1 MTSTPTP
8 INSPSS
14 APADDEIDLGQLGAA
29 LRRRWPLIAKVAGGA
44 LLLSALYAFL
54 APKVW
59 EGEFQIVLASSEGG
73 GGGRLAQLAAAN
85 PMLANLAGLGSA
97 GGKDSLETEVKVLES
112 PSVLMPVFELVR
124 RSKEQ
129 AGQDV
134 SRLRFSDWRDDNVAI
149 KLEKGTSVLNIT
161 YTDTDKAL
169 ILPVIQKISQEY
181 QAYSGRDR
189 RRDIAQA
196 VAYLKQSIT
205 ELSPKAEAS
214 MQRAQAFALS
224 NGLGL
229 SDGMPTGGIETGGK
243 GSGGGLAG
251 SVESNRQ
258 LAQAKVLLLRQQLS
272 DARSAGNNLLFQ
284 APQLGANADL
294 YKQYQATEA
303 RLSDL
308 RSRLRDNDE
317 LVRNLQRQRQSLIVT
332 LNRQTIGLLQGELA
346 TAEAALQSSSRP
358 KEVVLKHR
366 ELVRQALRDEKTL
379 VELENQLQIAQL
391 EQAKQTEPWELIS
404 TPTLLDR
411 PVAPRKGRVL
421 ALGLL
426 AGLVA
431 GCGAAL
437 VVDRRSGRVFAE
449 DELQSLIPGPLLA
462 RLDGSSVAT
471 LKADLALLSQGVLAG
486 SQQLALIP
494 LGLPPHEP
502 KLQQLQAILSQKLP
516 GAQLHCD
523 TDLLAAGRCDH
534 QLVVTAPGAATRPQL
549 AQLRQQLE
557 LQGRPLTGWLLLT
570 ASSAASVMPA
580 DAA

>member
-1 MTSTPTP
+1 M
-8 INSPSS
+8 
-14 APADDEIDLGQLGAA
+14 
-29 LRRRWPLIAKVAGGA
+29 
-44 LLLSALYAFL
+44 
-54 APKVW
+54 
-59 EGEFQIVLASSEGG
+59 
-73 GGGRLAQLAAAN
+73 
-85 PMLANLAGLGSA
+85 
-97 GGKDSLETEVKVLES
+97 KVLES

-124 RSKEQ
+124 RSKQ
-129 AGQDV
+129 RAGQHV
-134 SRLRFSDWRDDNVAI
+134 SRLRFSDWRKGNVAI

-161 YTDTDKAL
+161 YTDTDQAL
-169 ILPVIQKISQEY
+169 ILPVIQRISREY

-205 ELSPKAEAS
+205 HLSPKAEAS

-229 SDGMPTGGIETGGK
+229 SDGMPAAGVGQ
-243 GSGGGLAG
+243 GSEGMAG
-251 SVESNRQ
+251 SVEANRQ
-258 LAQAKVLLLRQQLS
+258 QAQAKVLLLRQQLS
-272 DARSAGNNLLFQ
+272 DALAAGNNVLFQ
-284 APQLGANADL
+284 APQLEANADL
-294 YKQYQATEA
+294 YKEYQSTEA

-317 LVRNLQRQRQSLIVT
+317 LVSRMQRQRQSLIAT

-346 TAEAALQSSSRP
+346 TAEAALQASSRP

-379 VELENQLQIAQL
+379 MELENQLQIAQL
-391 EQAKQTEPWELIS
+391 EQAKQAEPWELIS
-404 TPTLLDR
+404 TPTLIDR

-437 VVDRRSGRVFAE
+437 VVDRRSDRVFAD
-449 DELQSLIPGPLLA
+449 DELQRLLPGPQLA
-462 RLDGSSVAT
+462 RLDCSSTAT
-471 LKADLALLSQGVLAG
+471 LQADLALLSQGVLAG
-486 SQQLALIP
+486 SHQLALIP
-494 LGLPPHEP
+494 LGLPPQE
-502 KLQQLQAILSQKLP
+502 LQQLQAILSQQMP
-516 GAQLHCD
+516 GAQLHCG
-523 TDLLAAGRCDH
+523 TDLLAASRCDH

-557 LQGRPLTGWLLLT
+557 LQGQPLTGWLLLT
-570 ASSAASVMPA
+570 ASTAESANPP